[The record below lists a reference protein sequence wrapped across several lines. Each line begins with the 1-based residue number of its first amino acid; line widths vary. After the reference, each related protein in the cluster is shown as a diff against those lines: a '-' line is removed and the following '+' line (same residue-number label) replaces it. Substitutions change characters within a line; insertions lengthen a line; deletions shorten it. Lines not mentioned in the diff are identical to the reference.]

1 MSVRDLIIIG
11 SGPGG
16 YRAAELA
23 AEKGKTVTIFEEKHI
38 GGVCLNVGCIPTK
51 TLLNAAKIYKAASH
65 GSRFGVDA
73 PGVSFN
79 MAQAV
84 DYKNEVV
91 GKLTKGVGGE
101 LKRGGV
107 EIVEGRATLTSRS
120 TVECQGKRYEAQ
132 NIVIATG
139 SSSAMPPIPGL
150 AESAVKT
157 STEMLDLTE
166 VPKRVGIIGGGYIGM
181 EFASFFTTIGSEVT
195 VIEMF
200 DEIIPFMDA
209 KIAKQ
214 LRSHLKSVTFKLG
227 CTVERVDGKTVHFS
241 EKGAS
246 NSETF
251 DDVLISVGR
260 SPNTKGIGLEAAGVE
275 VVRGAIKVDDHMRTN
290 IPGVYAIGDVTGRS
304 LLAHS
309 AYRMAAVVTD
319 SMFGSRTER
328 FRSHAIPW
336 VVFTL
341 PEVAGCGLTESQ
353 AQEAGYEVVSV
364 QLPATINGR
373 FLAEHPD
380 ERGLCKVIADRKT
393 HRILGVHLLGSGV
406 SEIIHSAALML
417 EHEMR
422 VQDVV
427 DVIYPHPTVSELVY
441 DTVRAVE
448 AQLTQE

>member
-1 MSVRDLIIIG
+1 MSTRDLIIIG
-11 SGPGG
+11 GGPGG

-23 AEKGKTVTIFEEKHI
+23 AEKGKSVTLFEEKHI

-65 GSRFGVDA
+65 GSRFGVQADA
-73 PGVSFN
+73 VRFDMG
-79 MAQAV
+79 QAV
-84 DYKNEVV
+84 SYKNEVV

-101 LKRGGV
+101 LKRVGV
-107 EIVEGRATLTSRS
+107 EVIEGRASLTSRT
-120 TVECQGKRYEAQ
+120 TVECNGMNYEAR
-132 NIVIATG
+132 NIILATG

-150 AESAVKT
+150 AESGVKT
-157 STEMLDLTE
+157 STGMLDLTE
-166 VPKRVGIIGGGYIGM
+166 APKRVGIIGGGYIGM
-181 EFASFFTTIGSEVT
+181 EFASFFSTIGSEVT

-209 KIAKQ
+209 RIAKQ

-241 EKGAS
+241 ENGTS
-246 NSETF
+246 VSETF
-251 DDVLISVGR
+251 DEVLISVGR
-260 SPNTKGIGLEAAGVE
+260 TPNTMGLGLEVVGVE
-275 VVRGAIKVDDHMRTN
+275 VVRGAVRVDDHMKTN

-309 AYRMAAVVTD
+309 AYRMAAVAVD
-319 SMFGSRTER
+319 EIFGSRTDR
-328 FRSHAIPW
+328 FRSLAIPW

-341 PEVAGCGLTESQ
+341 PEVAGCGLTE
-353 AQEAGYEVVSV
+353 AGARDAGYDVVSA
-364 QLPATINGR
+364 QLPASINGR

-406 SEIIHSAALML
+406 SEIIHSAALMI

-422 VQDVV
+422 TGDVV

-441 DTVRAVE
+441 DTVRAVD
-448 AQLTQE
+448 AQLKQE

>member
-1 MSVRDLIIIG
+1 MSVRDLIVIG

-23 AEKGKTVTIFEEKHI
+23 AEHGKSVALFEERHI

-51 TLLNAAKIYKAASH
+51 TLLNAAKTYKAASH
-65 GSRFGVDA
+65 GATFGVNAESVTFD
-73 PGVSFN
+73 

-84 DYKNEVV
+84 TYKNEVV
-91 GKLTKGVGGE
+91 GKLTRGVGGE
-101 LKRGGV
+101 LKRVGV
-107 EIVEGRATLTSRS
+107 EIIEGRARLLSRN
-120 TVECQGKRYEAQ
+120 TVECNGTRYEAR
-132 NIVIATG
+132 NIIIATG
-139 SSSAMPPIPGL
+139 SSSTMPPIPGL
-150 AESAVKT
+150 ADSEVKT
-157 STEMLDLTE
+157 STEMLDLTTA
-166 VPKRVGIIGGGYIGM
+166 PKRVGVIGGGYIGM
-181 EFASFFTTIGSEVT
+181 EFASFFSTIGSEVT

-214 LRSHLKSVTFKLG
+214 LRSHLKSVNFKLG
-227 CTVERVDGKTVHFS
+227 CKVERVDGKTVHYT
-241 EKGAS
+241 EKGETVS
-246 NSETF
+246 DTF
-251 DDVLISVGR
+251 DEVLISVGR
-260 SPNTKGIGLEAAGVE
+260 TPNTKDVGLEAAGVE
-275 VVRGAIKVDDHMRTN
+275 VVRGAVTVDDRMKTN
-290 IPGVYAIGDVTGRS
+290 QPGVYAIGDVTGRS

-309 AYRMAAVVTD
+309 AYRMAAVAVDT
-319 SMFGSRTER
+319 MFGAGLQR

-341 PEVAGCGLTESQ
+341 PEVAGCGLTEAQ
-353 AQEAGYEVVSV
+353 AKDAGYNVASA
-364 QLPATINGR
+364 QLPASINGR

-380 ERGLCKVIADRKT
+380 ERGLCKVIADRNT
-393 HRILGVHLLGSGV
+393 GRILGVHLLGSGV

-448 AQLTQE
+448 AQLKQE

>member
-11 SGPGG
+11 GGPGG

-23 AEKGKTVTIFEEKHI
+23 AEKGKSVTLFEEKHI

-51 TLLNAAKIYKAASH
+51 TLLNAAKIFKAASH
-65 GSRFGVDA
+65 GSRFGVQADA
-73 PGVSFN
+73 VRFDMG
-79 MAQAV
+79 QAV
-84 DYKNEVV
+84 AYKNEVV

-101 LKRGGV
+101 LKRVGV
-107 EIVEGRATLTSRS
+107 EVIEGRASLTSRT
-120 TVECQGKRYEAQ
+120 TVECNGASYEAK
-132 NIVIATG
+132 NIVLATG

-150 AESAVKT
+150 AESDVKT
-157 STEMLDLTE
+157 STEMLDLTAA
-166 VPKRVGIIGGGYIGM
+166 PKRVGIIGGGYIGM
-181 EFASFFTTIGSEVT
+181 EFASFFSTTGSEVT

-227 CTVERVDGKTVHFS
+227 CKVERVDGRTVHFS
-241 EKGAS
+241 DKGQAVS
-246 NSETF
+246 DTF
-251 DDVLISVGR
+251 DEVLISVGR
-260 SPNTKGIGLEAAGVE
+260 TPNTKGLGLEAVGVE
-275 VVRGAIKVDDHMRTN
+275 VVRGAVRVDDHMKTN

-309 AYRMAAVVTD
+309 AYRMAAVVVD
-319 SMFGSRTER
+319 RMFGERTER

-341 PEVAGCGLTESQ
+341 PEVAGCGLTE
-353 AQEAGYEVVSV
+353 AGARDAGYDVVSA
-364 QLPATINGR
+364 QLPASINGR

-393 HRILGVHLLGSGV
+393 HRILGVHLLGTGV
-406 SEIIHSAALML
+406 SEIIHSAALMI

-422 VQDVV
+422 TSDVV

-441 DTVRAVE
+441 DTVRAVD
-448 AQLTQE
+448 AQLKQE